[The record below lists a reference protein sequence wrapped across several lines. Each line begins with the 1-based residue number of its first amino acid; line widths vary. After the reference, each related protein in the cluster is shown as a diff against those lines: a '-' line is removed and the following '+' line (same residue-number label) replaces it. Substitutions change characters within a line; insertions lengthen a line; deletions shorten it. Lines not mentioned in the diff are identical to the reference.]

1 MAQTGKRKSHLGLFI
16 VIGVFSALTFIVI
29 AALVLLLITRSNDAA
44 NSRSQSLLTSTGPL
58 TRLDVEQIDPAL
70 ALAALGGF
78 PEAEVIIEAID
89 KERPETALA
98 TLLFAPE
105 LSDKESAGD
114 FLFLAEA
121 YLAKGQVEN
130 AIFSYDMAGTIA
142 ILSPDIPDTARA
154 TIFMQAGEGLLDLN
168 ELELAKFYFD
178 QAYIIAANSPYL
190 QAAHRRPILQQLQK
204 NYILLGER
212 ELARQSLDL
221 SANPPDL
228 DFVPETTTLLPSGEH
243 IPLPQPIQEAETN
256 RWISTQELAALLVER
271 GGHAPS
277 SVISTLGEALLE
289 EDRQKLPFFENELA
303 STTQLSQR
311 INITLA
317 KIRWLSIKY
326 KVAKRGYGMSI
337 VPEWESDA
345 EQIRAELTKTY
356 EKLYPLY
363 ADYIVALPEISQ
375 IDLATEE
382 KLRREVLAGELGR
395 YPNYPQEQRKRQL
408 LDISNQLIESQPELN
423 IFIGTEVLAG
433 QEKYTLQTAK

>member
-1 MAQTGKRKSHLGLFI
+1 MAQTSKKKSHLGLII
-16 VIGVFSALTFIVI
+16 VIGVFSVLTFIVI
-29 AALVLLLITRSNDAA
+29 AALVLLLITRSN
-44 NSRSQSLLTSTGPL
+44 STESGQSLLTNTGPL
-58 TRLDVEQIDPAL
+58 TRLDIEQIDPAL

-114 FLFLAEA
+114 FLLLADA
-121 YLAKGQVEN
+121 YLAKGQPEN

-142 ILSPDIPDTARA
+142 TLSPDIPDTTQA
-154 TIFMQAGEGLLDLN
+154 TIFMQAGEGLIDQN
-168 ELELAKFYFD
+168 EPDLAKFYID
-178 QAYIIAANSPYL
+178 QAYVIAANSPYL

-204 NYILLGER
+204 DYIQLEER

-228 DFVPETTTLLPSGEH
+228 DFIPENITLLPSEEH
-243 IPLPQPIQEAETN
+243 LPLPQSIQEAETN
-256 RWISTQELAALLVER
+256 RWISAQELAALLVER
-271 GGHAPS
+271 GGHAPPS
-277 SVISTLGEALLE
+277 AVRALEEALLE
-289 EDRQKLPFFENELA
+289 EDKQKLPFFENKLA
-303 STTQLSQR
+303 STTQLSEK
-311 INITLA
+311 IDITLA
-317 KIRWLSIKY
+317 KIKWLSIKY
-326 KVAKRGYGMSI
+326 KVAKLGYGMSI

-363 ADYIVALPEISQ
+363 ADYIVALPEITQ

-395 YPNYPQEQRKRQL
+395 YPNYPEEQRQKQL
-408 LDISNQLIESQPELN
+408 LDISSQLIDSQPELN
-423 IFIGTEVLAG
+423 IFIGTEILAG
-433 QEKYTLQTAK
+433 QEKYTLQTAE

>member
-1 MAQTGKRKSHLGLFI
+1 MTQTSKRKSHLGLFI
-16 VIGVFSALTFIVI
+16 VIAVFSALTFIII
-29 AALVLLLITRSNDAA
+29 AALVLLLITRSNSAD
-44 NSRSQSLLTSTGPL
+44 SRSRSLLVSTGPL

-70 ALAALGGF
+70 ALATLGGF
-78 PEAEVIIEAID
+78 PDAEVIIEAIE
-89 KERPETALA
+89 KQRPETALA

-121 YLAKGQVEN
+121 YLDKGQVEN
-130 AIFSYDMAGTIA
+130 AVFSYDMAGTIA

-154 TIFMQAGEGLLDLN
+154 TIFMQAGEGLQGLN
-168 ELELAKFYFD
+168 EPDLAKFYFD

-204 NYILLGER
+204 DYILLGER

-228 DFVPETTTLLPSGEH
+228 DFVPETTALLPLGEQ
-243 IPLPQPIQEAETN
+243 IPLPQPIQEAETK
-256 RWISTQELAALLVER
+256 RWISAQELAALLVER
-271 GGHAPS
+271 GGRAPS
-277 SVISTLGEALLE
+277 SAIRALEEALLE

-303 STTQLSQR
+303 STTQLSER

-326 KVAKRGYGMSI
+326 KVAKQGYGISI
-337 VPEWESDA
+337 VPEWENDA
-345 EQIRAELTKTY
+345 EQIRADLTKTY

-375 IDLATEE
+375 IGLATEE

-395 YPNYPQEQRKRQL
+395 YPNYPEEQRKKQL
-408 LDISNQLIESQPELN
+408 LDFSSQLIESQPELN

-433 QEKYTLQTAK
+433 QEKYTLQTAE

>member
-1 MAQTGKRKSHLGLFI
+1 MAQTRKKKSHLGLVI
-16 VIGVFSALTFIVI
+16 VIGVFAVLTFIVI
-29 AALVLLLITRSNDAA
+29 AAVVLFLITRSNSAD
-44 NSRSQSLLTSTGPL
+44 SGQSLLTNTGPL

-98 TLLFAPE
+98 ILLFAPE

-114 FLFLAEA
+114 FLLLADA
-121 YLAKGQVEN
+121 YLAKGQRDNV
-130 AIFSYDMAGTIA
+130 IFSYDMAGTIA
-142 ILSPDIPDTARA
+142 TLSPDIPDTTRA
-154 TIFMQAGEGLLDLN
+154 TIFMQAGEGLIDQN
-168 ELELAKFYFD
+168 EPDLAKFYID
-178 QAYIIAANSPYL
+178 QAFIIAANSPYL

-204 NYILLGER
+204 NYILLEER

-228 DFVPETTTLLPSGEH
+228 KFVPEITTLLPSGKN
-243 IPLPQPIQEAETN
+243 IPLPQSIQEAETN
-256 RWISTQELAALLVER
+256 RWIKAQELAALMVER
-271 GGHAPS
+271 GGKAPPAA
-277 SVISTLGEALLE
+277 VKALEEALLE

-303 STTQLSQR
+303 STTQLSDK
-311 INITLA
+311 IDITLA
-317 KIRWLSIKY
+317 KIKWLSTKY
-326 KVAKRGYGMSI
+326 KVARRGYGMSI
-337 VPEWESDA
+337 VPEWENDA

-395 YPNYPQEQRKRQL
+395 YPNYPEEQRQKQL
-408 LDISNQLIESQPELN
+408 LDISSQLIESQPELN
-423 IFIGTEVLAG
+423 IFIGTEILAG
-433 QEKYTLQTAK
+433 QEKYTLQTAE